1 MDLTNH
7 GSFNQ
12 RKGGAVVALPK
23 WDDPA
28 LKAGTMI
35 RAGLWLASE
44 VGEGQNFTKE
54 QVRRTFPGISQIDRR
69 IRDLR
74 DFGWVIHTNTDDG
87 SLSPEEQRLVH
98 VGTPVW
104 DPQARRL
111 AAQSTITAAERA
123 AALAADNHQC
133 VICGVAGG
141 EDYPDSLTESAV
153 LAVSRQAVQLP
164 DGRNSEHLITLCRR
178 CRSGRDQLLT
188 TDLNRWTEDVEVLD
202 AADQQRLARW
212 VARGRRG
219 ATPLDRAWNA
229 FRALPADARG
239 VAAEALDRLV

>member
-1 MDLTNH
+1 M
-7 GSFNQ
+7 
-12 RKGGAVVALPK
+12 AVLPE
-23 WDDPA
+23 WNDPA

-44 VGEGQNFTKE
+44 IGEGEIFTKE

-87 SLSPEEQRLVH
+87 SLHPEEQRLVR

-104 DPQARRL
+104 DSEARRR
-111 AAQSTITAAERA
+111 ASQSTITAADRA

-133 VICGVAGG
+133 VICGIAGG
-141 EDYPDSLTESAV
+141 EDYPDSSTESGV
-153 LAVSRQAVQLP
+153 LAVSRQAIQLP
-164 DGRNSEHLITLCRR
+164 DGRSEEHLITLCRR
-178 CRSGRDQLLT
+178 CRSGRNELLT
-188 TDLNRWTEDVEVLD
+188 TDMNRWIEDVKVLEPSD
-202 AADQQRLARW
+202 RQRLARW

-219 ATPLDRAWNA
+219 PTPLDRVWNA
-229 FRALPADARG
+229 YRALPSEARKS
-239 VAAEALDRLV
+239 AAEELDRLS